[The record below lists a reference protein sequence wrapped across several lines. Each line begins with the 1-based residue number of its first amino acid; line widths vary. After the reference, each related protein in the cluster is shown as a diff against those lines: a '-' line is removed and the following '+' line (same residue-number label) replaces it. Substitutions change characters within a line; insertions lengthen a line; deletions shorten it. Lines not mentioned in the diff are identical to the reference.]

1 MTVARRPPLL
11 SWFFV
16 VGYVCAFVY
25 HQPLLPRSSR
35 SMQSTT
41 TKEDAE
47 SKSYATNLSLSQ
59 KRQLL
64 LDKYAEILYFTK
76 IMGSSSYATAT
87 WSNRLG
93 SVLTPASIPGV
104 YTADRPFYWN
114 AIDVGGRMTVI
125 QLPLS
130 SSTENEL
137 VIHSPVHL
145 DKALF
150 EVLAHLGQVTHIISP
165 NYEHVK
171 YAKQW
176 AEHYPTAKVW
186 GCPGLSRR
194 VLDVQWTG
202 ELPFGVRPP
211 GFYNKGTDQTALLD
225 ESRMVEQ
232 GSNDS
237 SDSGSDVVTGMWDWD
252 VLQPMHVDTEINP
265 FTRQSFFNEVIFYH
279 KPSKTLLTT
288 DIYWNYPQ
296 NDGVTNGQLSRSIME
311 EENNN
316 NNNNNGDED
325 FGVWELAPNIVNDA
339 IPTGSRL
346 WGKVGMDRLF
356 QPFYNNFMIRQ
367 DKRRKFND
375 IVKFM
380 TSCGDGGGWDIE
392 TIIPCHGDIIRGRSL
407 CRKVLRRHFS
417 MK

>member
-1 MTVARRPPLL
+1 MTVAARRPPLL

-16 VGYVCAFVY
+16 VGYVCAFY
-25 HQPLLPRSSR
+25 HQ
-35 SMQSTT
+35 
-41 TKEDAE
+41 EDAE
-47 SKSYATNLSLSQ
+47 SKSFTNLSLSQ

-64 LDKYAEILYFTK
+64 LDKYAEILNFTK
-76 IMGSSSYATAT
+76 IMGSSSYATPT

-145 DKALF
+145 DKALI
-150 EVLAHLGQVTHIISP
+150 EVLAHLGEVTHIISP

-311 EENNN
+311 EENKNN
-316 NNNNNGDED
+316 ED

-356 QPFYNNFMIRQ
+356 QPFYNNFMIRR

-375 IVKFM
+375 IVKYM

>member
-1 MTVARRPPLL
+1 
-11 SWFFV
+11 
-16 VGYVCAFVY
+16 
-25 HQPLLPRSSR
+25 
-35 SMQSTT
+35 
-41 TKEDAE
+41 
-47 SKSYATNLSLSQ
+47 
-59 KRQLL
+59 LL
-64 LDKYAEILYFTK
+64 LDKYASLLNFTK
-76 IMGSSSYATAT
+76 IMEGSSSSSYATPT

-114 AIDVGGRMTVI
+114 GIDVGGRMTVI
-125 QLPLS
+125 QLPLLSS
-130 SSTENEL
+130 SSTDENEL
-137 VIHSPVHL
+137 VIHSPVQL
-145 DKALF
+145 DKALID
-150 EVLAHLGQVTHIISP
+150 VLTHLGKVTHIISP

-176 AEHYPTAKVW
+176 AEYYPTAKVW
-186 GCPGLSRR
+186 GCPGLSNR

-202 ELPFGVRPP
+202 EVPFGARPP
-211 GFYNKGTDQTALLD
+211 GFYKSTTDQTTALLD
-225 ESRMVEQ
+225 NSQIVEQ
-232 GSNDS
+232 GS
-237 SDSGSDVVTGMWDWD
+237 SGSDVVVTGMWDWD
-252 VLQPMHVDTEINP
+252 ILQPMHIDIEINP

-296 NDGVTNGQLSRSIME
+296 NDGVTNGQLSRIMM

-316 NNNNNGDED
+316 NNSNGDED

-356 QPFYNNFMIRQ
+356 RPFYNNFMIRQ
-367 DKRRKFND
+367 DKRRTFHD
-375 IVKFM
+375 IVKYM

-417 MK
+417 ME